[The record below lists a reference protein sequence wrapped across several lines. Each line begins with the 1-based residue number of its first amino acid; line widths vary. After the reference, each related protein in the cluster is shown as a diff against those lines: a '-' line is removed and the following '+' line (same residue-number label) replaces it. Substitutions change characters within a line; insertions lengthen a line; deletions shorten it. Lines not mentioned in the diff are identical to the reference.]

1 MSCFKLLQRLGYAS
15 VFNLSTLYPTRGCH
29 FLGLVYE
36 KLEQRDLGLWLIE
49 NLAPWAIF
57 AAPCLA
63 STLRCWLP
71 SSMAR
76 GGRAQ
81 EGGG

>member
-1 MSCFKLLQRLGYAS
+1 MQQPMSCFKLLQRLGYAS
-15 VFNLSTLYPTRGCH
+15 VFNLSTLYSTGGCN

-57 AAPCLA
+57 AAPCMA

-71 SSMAR
+71 PSMA
-76 GGRAQ
+76 
-81 EGGG
+81 